1 MTDVHNKA
9 TRRKNMAAIKNR
21 GTKPERMLLHL
32 LRKRGYSP
40 LLNVKE
46 LPGTPDLVLPE
57 YGVVIFVHGCFWHGH
72 ENCKY
77 FRLPATRPE
86 FWLNKIMHSKQRDKE
101 CISQLLAENYRV
113 AIFWECSLR
122 SLPPHMINFML
133 SGFDAWIHDASSDR
147 IEFSSSTVS

>member
-9 TRRKNMAAIKNR
+9 IRSKNMAAIKNR
-21 GTKPERMLLHL
+21 GTKPEKKLLQL

-46 LPGTPDLVLPE
+46 LPGTPDLLLPE

-72 ENCKY
+72 QHCKY

-86 FWLNKIMHSKQRDKE
+86 FWLNKIMLSKKRDKE
-101 CISQLLAENYRV
+101 CARQLLAENFRV

-122 SLPPHMINFML
+122 SLPPHMLNFML
-133 SGFDAWIHDASSDR
+133 SGFDAWIHETASDR
-147 IEFSSSTVS
+147 IEFSSATVS

>member
-1 MTDVHNKA
+1 MTDAHTKA
-9 TRRKNMAAIKNR
+9 TRSKNMAAIKNR
-21 GTKPERMLLHL
+21 GTKPEKKLLFL

-72 ENCKY
+72 EDCKY

-86 FWLNKIMHSKQRDKE
+86 FWLNKIMLSKQRDEE
-101 CISQLLAENYRV
+101 CITQLFAENYRV

-122 SLPPHMINFML
+122 SIPPHMVNFML
-133 SGFDAWIHDASSDR
+133 SGFDAWIHDASSVR
-147 IEFSSSTVS
+147 IEFSSSTVF